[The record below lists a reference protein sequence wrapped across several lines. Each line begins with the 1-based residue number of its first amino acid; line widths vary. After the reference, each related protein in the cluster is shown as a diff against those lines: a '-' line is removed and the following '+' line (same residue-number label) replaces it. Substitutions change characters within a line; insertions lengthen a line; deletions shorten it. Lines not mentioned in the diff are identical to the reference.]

1 MYKPTQLKN
10 MTTSSLTNSIN
21 RLPLRYGLFLIALA
35 LAFWAMPGTAHGQVV
50 GGDLFSTVN
59 LNGTFEN
66 GGSPV
71 YQYTPQYVP
80 PGGTPVHFIDNLDT
94 PRGVAADGFGNLYV
108 TTNTNLDPSSQA
120 DIPPIHGT
128 ILKITPDGFM
138 STFATGFPVSF
149 LQGLAT
155 DSSGNVFVVAQ
166 DDANTNSPSTI
177 YEITDGGVLSPFASL
192 DFTGWGLACDG
203 AGNVYVATSDATDG
217 VILRFAPDGTPDSN
231 PFVGPTNFPSTGPAP
246 IGLAFDASG
255 NLFVSTTDNNS
266 NGDIRKFDSTGT
278 ETTPRIATGLTKSPR
293 GLAFDGVGNLFLA
306 DIGIPGSAFIGD
318 ILEFTPG
325 GTGTIPGIATAPG
338 FGVAYLDNGA
348 TGDFGTRG
356 NHAPEWLAFI
366 PGGAAPPSSAVTLA
380 FPNGTSPLTTS
391 VTPVDPG
398 SVGTVPSGYQLTGS
412 DLAFE
417 IDANGT
423 PTPPIIVAFTV
434 PNLDA
439 LTFSHLRIL
448 HFVNGT
454 PVDATASDPPPNS
467 ETKTIYA
474 SVSSLSPFEV
484 AMVPGLPSL
493 GRAAA
498 YTIFALNG
506 PNSGGNQT
514 ATFSSGTDYGK
525 VAVAAGATLKLQ
537 APSTINGN
545 LYLDFGGSVSGPGKV
560 NGTLSTN
567 QDLSGARTD
576 ALNASSQ
583 ALSLAPN
590 ATFTNV
596 TANQTVNGV
605 SGLNVVNITG
615 KINLNNA
622 SLTLSGPATA
632 FFVVNVSGSITLGG
646 SGGIVVSGGMPASHL
661 LINMTGSGSNL
672 LNTHIGN
679 VIQGTLLGPNAGG
692 TLAGTVGAVLLG
704 QKFNLTTVT
713 LTHP

>member
-1 MYKPTQLKN
+1 MKTLS
-10 MTTSSLTNSIN
+10 TTNSIN
-21 RLPLRYGLFLIALA
+21 RSPLRYGLFLIGLALA
-35 LAFWAMPGTAHGQVV
+35 LLATPGTARGQVV

-59 LNGTFEN
+59 YNGTFNN
-66 GGSPV
+66 GGSFL
-71 YQYTPQYVP
+71 YQYPQQYVP
-80 PGGTPVHFIDNLDT
+80 PSGTPVPFLDNLDT

-108 TTNTNLDPSSQA
+108 TNNTNTDPSSQA
-120 DIPPIHGT
+120 DIPPIQGA
-128 ILKITPDGFM
+128 ILRVTPDGLM

-155 DSSGNVFVVAQ
+155 DNSGNVFVVAQ

-177 YEITDGGVLSPFASL
+177 YKITPGGTLSPFASL

-203 AGNVYVATSDATDG
+203 AGNVYVATSDATNG
-217 VILRFAPDGTPDSN
+217 LILRFAPDGTPDTS
-231 PFVGPTNFPSTGPAP
+231 PFVGPTNFPSTGPGP

-255 NLFVSTTDNNS
+255 ILFVSTQGGNDNT
-266 NGDIRKFDSTGT
+266 GDIRKFDSSGM
-278 ETTPRIATGLTKSPR
+278 EITPRFATGLTNSPR
-293 GLAFDGVGNLFLA
+293 GIAFDGAGNLFVA
-306 DIGIPGSAFIGD
+306 EIGTPPTDISPSITGD
-318 ILEFTPG
+318 ILQFTPG
-325 GTGTIPGIATAPG
+325 GAQTVFATQG
-338 FGVAYLDNGA
+338 
-348 TGDFGTRG
+348 FGTRW
-356 NHAPEWLAFI
+356 NHAPEWLALI

-391 VTPVDPG
+391 VTPIDPG

-439 LTFSHLRIL
+439 TTFSQLRIL
-448 HFVNGT
+448 HYVNGT
-454 PVDATASDPPPNS
+454 PVDATASDPAPDPV
-467 ETKTIYA
+467 TQTIYA
-474 SVSSLSPFEV
+474 SVSSLSPFEL

-506 PNSGGNQT
+506 PSSGGKQT
-514 ATFSSGTDYGK
+514 VSFSSGTDYGK
-525 VAVAAGATLKLQ
+525 VAVAAGATMQLQ

-545 LYLDFGGSVSGPGKV
+545 LYVDFGGLVSGPGKV
-560 NGTLSTN
+560 NGTRNTN
-567 QDLSGARTD
+567 QDLSGAQSD

-583 ALSLAPN
+583 AASLAPN
-590 ATFTNV
+590 VTFSNI
-596 TANQTVNGV
+596 TANKTVNGV
-605 SGLNVVNITG
+605 AGLNVINISG

-622 SLTLSGPATA
+622 SLTLNGPPNA
-632 FFVVNVSGSITLGG
+632 FFVVNVAGSITLGG
-646 SGGIVVSGGMPASHL
+646 SGGIVASGGMPASHL
-661 LINMTGSGSNL
+661 LINMTGIGGNL
-672 LNTHIGN
+672 VSTQVGN

-692 TLAGTVGAVLLG
+692 TLRGSVGAALLG
-704 QKFNLTTVT
+704 QKFSLMTVT